1 MTNPHSRPLD
11 PPPLSEPAGGQEAA
25 EAPGPIPASAVE
37 TVLFGEGVLPLGGA
51 GLAAGLEPN
60 QGAFERLGAQAAIR
74 ADGLSATDRPN
85 ANPSSH
91 AHSSAGPCAIAPS
104 AMNRSATDRSA
115 SDRSATDFN
124 PSPSAESSGLEILER
139 VAAEATVLDGVPWQD
154 PASGLAASSSDSSP
168 SDSSVSP
175 EASAPSSTSGPPT
188 AEMKDL
194 APPPAP
200 LAPPASPP
208 APPAAPPGAAAE
220 NDDDAFPGEVEMTL
234 VDHLEELRRR
244 LLRSL
249 LALLIAAAGCLLAV
263 KPLVRLLEVPAQG
276 IRFLQL
282 APGEFLFVSLKVAGY
297 AGLVLALP
305 WILFESLAWVL
316 PGLTRRER
324 RLVAPAVAGSSLL
337 FLAGLAFAWWALVP
351 AALRFLVSY
360 GADVVEP
367 LWSIERY
374 LDFVLLLMVAT
385 ALAFQLPVLQLLLG
399 ALGILDAVAMLAA
412 WRWVVLVSAL
422 AGAVLTPSTDPVT
435 MLLLSGAITALYLI
449 GVGLVAL
456 VGRRR
461 PDRA

>member
-1 MTNPHSRPLD
+1 MSNSNSSPPL
-11 PPPLSEPAGGQEAA
+11 PPPPPAQPPQ
-25 EAPGPIPASAVE
+25 AP
-37 TVLFGEGVLPLGGA
+37 
-51 GLAAGLEPN
+51 
-60 QGAFERLGAQAAIR
+60 AQ
-74 ADGLSATDRPN
+74 
-85 ANPSSH
+85 
-91 AHSSAGPCAIAPS
+91 
-104 AMNRSATDRSA
+104 
-115 SDRSATDFN
+115 
-124 PSPSAESSGLEILER
+124 
-139 VAAEATVLDGVPWQD
+139 
-154 PASGLAASSSDSSP
+154 
-168 SDSSVSP
+168 
-175 EASAPSSTSGPPT
+175 
-188 AEMKDL
+188 
-194 APPPAP
+194 APPPAQAHP
-200 LAPPASPP
+200 N
-208 APPAAPPGAAAE
+208 GDE
-220 NDDDAFPGEVEMTL
+220 FPGEVEMTL

-249 LALLIAAAGCLLAV
+249 LVLVLAAAGCLLVV
-263 KPLVRLLEVPAQG
+263 KPLVRLLELPAQG

-282 APGEFLFVSLKVAGY
+282 APGEFLMVSLKVAGY

-305 WILFESLAWVL
+305 WILFEALAFVL

-399 ALGILDAVAMLAA
+399 ALGLLNAAAMLAA

-456 VGRRR
+456 VQR
-461 PDRA
+461 PRPRFDQA